1 MVITGY
7 QIGTVL
13 FFMVL
18 IGWVINWSTKIKNKK
33 DE

>member
-1 MVITGY
+1 MVISGY

-13 FFMVL
+13 FFIVL
-18 IGWVINWSTKIKNKK
+18 IGCMINWSIKIRNKK

>member
-13 FFMVL
+13 FFMVFIRL
-18 IGWVINWSTKIKNKK
+18 MISYSTKIKNKK

>member
-1 MVITGY
+1 MVISGY

-18 IGWVINWSTKIKNKK
+18 IGWMINWSTKIKNKK

>member
-1 MVITGY
+1 MVITWY

-18 IGWVINWSTKIKNKK
+18 IGLMINYSTKIRNKK